1 MASSLSPNH
10 SVTKAQAPER
20 RVAAETEGND
30 NGEHAG
36 AQPFPPAPL
45 RVTAWMV
52 SLIGQNFRGQRGNLL
67 PTPVTSV
74 CLCEVGA
81 RRQKEDQKKKKYG
94 SVIFSPL
101 IELKMKTFV
110 STFPLGISSLLF
122 TTVEGFD

>member
-36 AQPFPPAPL
+36 AQPFPSAAL

-52 SLIGQNFRGQRGNLL
+52 SLIGQNFRGQRGILL

-81 RRQKEDQKKKKYG
+81 RRQKEDQKKKKIWKCN
-94 SVIFSPL
+94 IFTVDRVKNENL
-101 IELKMKTFV
+101 CFN
-110 STFPLGISSLLF
+110 FSS
-122 TTVEGFD
+122 

>member
-36 AQPFPPAPL
+36 AQPFPPAAL

-52 SLIGQNFRGQRGNLL
+52 SLIGQNFQGQRGILL

-81 RRQKEDQKKKKYG
+81 RRQKEDQKKKKWKCN
-94 SVIFSPL
+94 IFTVDRVKNENL
-101 IELKMKTFV
+101 CFN
-110 STFPLGISSLLF
+110 FSS
-122 TTVEGFD
+122 